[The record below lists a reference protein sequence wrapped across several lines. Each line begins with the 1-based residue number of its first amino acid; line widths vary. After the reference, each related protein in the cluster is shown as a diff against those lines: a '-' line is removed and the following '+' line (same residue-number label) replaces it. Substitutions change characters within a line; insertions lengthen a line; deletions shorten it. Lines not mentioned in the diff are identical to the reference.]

1 MTGLKNGRDRKG
13 GKAGSKPGDD
23 GLLDREIAFH
33 LDAVTQ
39 KYIAEGMSPDDARR
53 KAMLEFGG
61 REQVK
66 QQIREVHTSVLFESL
81 RADLRSA
88 MRFIRRSPS
97 FALAMVLTLALGIGA
112 NSAVF
117 SAIDAIVL
125 RPLPFPHGDELV
137 RLHEEDFKNKNP
149 ESFVAPLRLEDWNRM
164 NSTFQAISGYYTQDI
179 PFISGTLP
187 EKITEAFVAPRFL
200 QVWGVTP
207 TLGRDFTAEEQHF
220 GGPSAVLVS
229 DRFWRMHLQ
238 ADPAAVGK
246 PLRLGTYSYTVVG
259 VMPRSF
265 LFPDR
270 EVDLWE
276 PNAIDAPYSQSRDS
290 TWFTVIGR
298 LKPGVSL
305 ASAGADMATVQSQL
319 GKQYTKTDGSLTV
332 RLEPLKSVVLGGIQS
347 SLWLVYGS
355 VSLLLL
361 IACTNIAALLM
372 ARTAQ
377 REHEIAIRYS
387 LGASRVAIMGQL
399 LTEVFVLAIAGS
411 LLGLLVAAGAAH
423 GFALFSKSLPRVD
436 EIVLNWRIVAYS
448 LGCAL
453 AATFACG
460 LFPALRGTRH
470 TLSNALA
477 QSTRTQV
484 STRNRGQWLLVG
496 VQVSLAVALLIGS
509 GLLLRSFQAL
519 DRVQP
524 GFDPSH
530 VLTLRVSGSWNET
543 SDMGRLTQRIN
554 RTLDGLRG
562 VPGVEAA
569 ATSGTIPGNA
579 WDYPVEYKVLEGPTD
594 AAEKVIADTHF
605 VSTGYFATL
614 HIPVLRGE
622 PCRDDLPFDTVMV
635 NRSFADRYFPSSP
648 AMGHHVQ
655 TATANEF
662 MKPGEIRG
670 VVGDVR
676 EQGIDSQP
684 QPAIYWCL
692 SAPTMDPNYL
702 IRTHGDAMAMADT
715 IRRRIHELEPARS
728 VSDVMLLEDHLS
740 DRLAENRLRTI
751 LLTLFALTAILLVCI
766 GLYGT
771 INYLGR
777 IRQREVGLRLALGAL
792 PRQIV
797 GRFLFQGLRVTLA
810 GAVAGL
816 LLGAGMSRLLAQ
828 MLYGVSA
835 LDPATYGGVLLL
847 TLGIAAAAS
856 IVPAVRAARVEP
868 TTVLREE

>member
-1 MTGLKNGRDRKG
+1 MNRLKNGRDRKG
-13 GKAGSKPGDD
+13 RRAGSKPGDD

-33 LDAVTQ
+33 LDAVTR

-53 KAMLEFGG
+53 KAVLEFGG

-66 QQIREVHTSVLFESL
+66 QQIREVHTSVLIESV
-81 RADLRSA
+81 RANLRSA
-88 MRFIRRSPS
+88 MRFIRRAPS
-97 FALAMVLTLALGIGA
+97 FALAIVLTLALGIGA

-137 RLHEEDFKNKNP
+137 RLHQEDFKNKNP
-149 ESFVAPLRLEDWNRM
+149 EAFVAPLRLEDWNRM

-179 PFISGTLP
+179 SLSLRDIP
-187 EKITEAFVAPRFL
+187 EKITEALVAPRFL
-200 QVWGVTP
+200 EMWGVTP
-207 TLGRDFTAEEQHF
+207 ALGRDFTKEEEHF
-220 GGPSAVLVS
+220 GGPNAVIVS
-229 DRFWRMHLQ
+229 DRFWRTHLH
-238 ADPAAVGK
+238 ADPGAVGQA
-246 PLRLGTYSYTVVG
+246 LRLGNYSYTVIG

-270 EVDLWE
+270 DVDVFE
-276 PNAIDAPYSQSRDS
+276 PNPVDAPYSQSRDS

-332 RLEPLKSVVLGGIQS
+332 RLEPLKSVVLGGIQN

-377 REHEIAIRYS
+377 REHEISIRYS
-387 LGASRVAIMGQL
+387 LGASRLEIGGQL
-399 LTEVFVLAIAGS
+399 LTEVFVLAFAGS
-411 LLGLLVAAGAAH
+411 VTGLLVAAGSAH
-423 GFALFSKSLPRVD
+423 VFTLFSKSLPRVD

-448 LGCAL
+448 LSCAL
-453 AATFACG
+453 AATLACG
-460 LFPALRGTRH
+460 LFPAIRGTRRS
-470 TLSNALA
+470 LSGSLA

-484 STRNRGQWLLVG
+484 STRNGWQWTLVG
-496 VQVSLAVALLIGS
+496 VQVSLAVALLISS

-519 DRVQP
+519 GRVQP

-530 VLTLRVSGSWNET
+530 VLTLRISGSWGET
-543 SDMGRLTQRIN
+543 ADMGKLAQRIN

-569 ATSGTIPGNA
+569 ASSATVPGN
-579 WDYPVEYKVLEGPTD
+579 DLSYPLELKVSEGSPD
-594 AAEKVIADTHF
+594 PNEKIIADMRW
-605 VSTGYFATL
+605 VSAGYFGAL
-614 HIPVLRGE
+614 HIPVLQGE
-622 PCRDDLPFDTVMV
+622 PCRDDLSSHTMVV
-635 NRSFADRYFPSSP
+635 NRSFAERYFSGGTVLGRHIGPASSNNFLQP
-648 AMGHHVQ
+648 AEV
-655 TATANEF
+655 
-662 MKPGEIRG
+662 RG
-670 VVGDVR
+670 VVGDAR
-676 EQGIDSQP
+676 EEGLDIAP
-684 QPAIYWCL
+684 RPTVYACF
-692 SAPTMDPNYL
+692 SAPTMDPHYL
-702 IRTHGDAMAMADT
+702 IRTHGDPMALADT

-728 VSDVMLLEDHLS
+728 ISDVMPLEDHLS

-751 LLTLFALTAILLVCI
+751 LLTSFALTAISLVCI

-797 GRFLFQGLRVTLA
+797 GRFLLQGLRVTLA

-816 LLGAGMSRLLAQ
+816 LLGAAMSRLLAQ

-835 LDPATYGGVLLL
+835 LDPATYAGVLLL
-847 TLGIAAAAS
+847 TLVVAAAAS

-868 TTVLREE
+868 TAVLREE